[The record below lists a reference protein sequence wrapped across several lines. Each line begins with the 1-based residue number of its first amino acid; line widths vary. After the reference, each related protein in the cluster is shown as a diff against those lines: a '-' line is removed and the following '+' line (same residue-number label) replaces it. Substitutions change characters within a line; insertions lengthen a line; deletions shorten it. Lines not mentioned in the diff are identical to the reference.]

1 SRQSIEGRRVNEETA
16 RVFEQTVFE
25 IEFAQRAAF
34 GIARPRVLKF
44 SAEAALTFNRTGQRR
59 FVPEEQVLKKPFT
72 GIGNALLWPIGRAG
86 AGHFRIE
93 SVARFII
100 GDRDEVLHPDL
111 MFEHQQSNDVA
122 PWRQITGALKSIAD
136 IADDIR
142 PPGGAEIEL
151 ERMAR
156 IIDKDIAE
164 VRIR

>member
-1 SRQSIEGRRVNEETA
+1 MLITLRFSSSLFRSRRSSGNKTAQGCSNGFRRSGS
-16 RVFEQTVFE
+16 R
-25 IEFAQRAAF
+25 
-34 GIARPRVLKF
+34 GSSSHPY
-44 SAEAALTFNRTGQRR
+44 
-59 FVPEEQVLKKPFT
+59 KKPLT

-122 PWRQITGALKSIAD
+122 PCGQITGVLKPIAD

-164 VRIR
+164 VRVR